1 MERYDSRPGP
11 GGRDVV
17 RVPYRGPALL
27 AHSMYNKSTAFTPE
41 ERETFGLQGLLP
53 SAVSTMDQQARRV
66 YGNIVRKTDAL
77 ERYIGL
83 AALHDRNEILFFRV
97 LADHLEEFLPIV
109 YTPTVGRACQEFS
122 RIFRRAHGLWITPD
136 HRGRVRA
143 VLRDAPFADVRLIVA
158 TDNESIL
165 GLGDQGAGGMAI
177 PVGKLALY
185 TAAAGIHPAQTLP
198 ISLDVGTENQALLE
212 DDLYLGWRHP
222 RLRGDPYDTLVD
234 EFVQAVREVFPRAL
248 LQWEDFRKGNA
259 VALLERYRGQL
270 PSFNDDMQGTSAM
283 VLAGVL
289 AAGRAAGTPL
299 RDQRVL
305 ILGAG
310 AAGVG
315 VARLLQTALRDAG
328 LTGDALF
335 RALALVDMQGL
346 LVDDVPV
353 EAFRQGLAWPSA
365 MARAAGLTPDTP
377 QDLLDVVNAI
387 RPTVLIGVSG
397 AAGAFREDVVR
408 AMGRHV
414 ERPAI
419 FPLSNPT
426 SQAEATPSDVL
437 RWTEGRALVA
447 SGSPFDPVTFGG
459 RTVRIGQ
466 GNNAFI
472 FPGVGLGTL
481 VAQASRITDGMFA
494 AAAARLA
501 EEVSPAD
508 LAAGSLFPPVSDL
521 RRVTGGIAEAVV
533 RRAAIDGVGRVL
545 AEEEIA
551 GAVAASRWEPAY
563 PLLEPAHPV
572 LEPAS

>member
-1 MERYDSRPGP
+1 MERYESRTGAD
-11 GGRDVV
+11 GRTVV

-27 AHSMYNKSTAFTPE
+27 AHSMYNKSTAFSRA
-41 ERETFGLQGLLP
+41 ERETFGLHGLLP
-53 SAVSTMDQQARRV
+53 HAVSTMDQQARRV

-122 RIFRRAHGLWITPD
+122 RIFRRAHGLWITPE
-136 HRGRVRA
+136 HRGRVRERLA
-143 VLRDAPFADVRLIVA
+143 NAPFDDVRLIVA
-158 TDNESIL
+158 TDNEAIL

-185 TAAAGIHPAQTLP
+185 TAAAGIHPVHTLP
-198 ISLDVGTENQALLE
+198 ISLDVGTDNQALLD

-222 RLRGDPYDTLVD
+222 RLGGADYDALVD
-234 EFVQAVREVFPRAL
+234 EFVEGVRALFPRAL

-259 VALLERYRGQL
+259 VALLERYRGRL
-270 PSFNDDMQGTSAM
+270 PSFNDDMQGTAAM
-283 VLAGVL
+283 AAAGVL
-289 AAGRAAGTPL
+289 ASGRASGTRP
-299 RDQRVL
+299 RDQRIL

-315 VARLLQTALRDAG
+315 IARLLQSALRVAG
-328 LTGDALF
+328 LPDEALY
-335 RALALVDMQGL
+335 RALALVDVQGL
-346 LVDDVPV
+346 VIDDPAM
-353 EAFRQGLAWPSA
+353 EPFRRGLGWPPEL
-365 MARAAGLTPDTP
+365 ARQAGLRPGER
-377 QDLLDVVNAI
+377 QDLLEIVRAL

-408 AMGRHV
+408 AMAEAV
-414 ERPAI
+414 ERPAV

-426 SQAEATPSDVL
+426 SQAEATPGDVL
-437 RWTEGRALVA
+437 RWTDGRALVA
-447 SGSPFDPVTFGG
+447 AGSPFDPVSIGG

-481 VAQASRITDGMFA
+481 AAEARMVTDGMFA
-494 AAAARLA
+494 AAASRLA
-501 EEVSPAD
+501 ETVSAAD

-521 RRVTGGIAEAVV
+521 RRVSILVAEAVV
-533 RRAAIDGVGRVL
+533 RQAVREEVCRPLGDDEVGPAIAAL
-545 AEEEIA
+545 Q
-551 GAVAASRWEPAY
+551 WEPEY
-563 PLLEPAHPV
+563 PV
-572 LEPAS
+572 LEPVDRP

>member
-1 MERYDSRPGP
+1 MERYESRGGG
-11 GGRDVV
+11 GGRAVV

-27 AHSMYNKSTAFTPE
+27 AHSMYNKSTAFTRE
-41 ERETFGLQGLLP
+41 ERDTFGLNGLLP
-53 SAVSTMDQQARRV
+53 DAVSTMGQQARRV
-66 YGNIVRKTDAL
+66 YGNIVRKQDAL

-109 YTPTVGRACQEFS
+109 YTPTVGRACQEYS
-122 RIFRRAHGLWITPD
+122 RIFRRAHGLWITPE
-136 HRGRVRA
+136 HRGRVRE
-143 VLRDAPFADVRLIVA
+143 VLANAPFDDVRLIVV

-185 TAAAGIHPAQTLP
+185 TAAAGIHPAHTLP
-198 ISLDVGTENQALLE
+198 ISLDVGTENKALLD

-222 RLRGDPYDTLVD
+222 RLRGDAYDGLVD
-234 EFVQAVREVFPRAL
+234 EFVEGVCALFPRAL

-259 VALLERYRGQL
+259 VALLERYRDRL
-270 PSFNDDMQGTSAM
+270 PSFNDDMQGTAAM
-283 VLAGVL
+283 ATAGVL
-289 AAGRAAGTPL
+289 ASGRASGTAP
-299 RDQRVL
+299 RDQRIL

-315 VARLLQTALRDAG
+315 IARLLQSALRAG
-328 LTGDALF
+328 GVAGEALF
-335 RALALVDMQGL
+335 RALALVDVQGL
-346 LVDDVPV
+346 VLDEPTI
-353 EAFRQGLAWPSA
+353 EPFRRGLGWPPA
-365 MARAAGLTPDTP
+365 LARQAGLRPGEP
-377 QDLLDVVNAI
+377 QDLLAI
-387 RPTVLIGVSG
+387 VRALRPTVLIGVSG
-397 AAGAFREDVVR
+397 AAGAFREEVVR
-408 AMGRHV
+408 AMAEAV

-426 SQAEATPSDVL
+426 SQAEATPADLL

-447 SGSPFDPVTFGG
+447 SGSPFDPVSIGG

-481 VAQASRITDGMFA
+481 VAEARSVTDGMFA

-501 EEVSPAD
+501 EAGSAED
-508 LAAGSLFPPVSDL
+508 LAAGSLFPPVSAL
-521 RRVTGGIAEAVV
+521 RRVTTLVAEAVV
-533 RRAAIDGVGRVL
+533 RQAIAEGVARPL
-545 AEEEIA
+545 ADDEVA
-551 GAVAASRWEPAY
+551 GAIAAMQWEPEY
-563 PLLEPAHPV
+563 PLLEPAG
-572 LEPAS
+572 PA